1 MDYEKLGAFYLGRL
15 RDPGAAAARP
25 DLLLYDSK
33 DLTTHAVCVGMTG
46 SGKTGLCIGLLEEA
60 AIDGI
65 PAIIIDP
72 KGDLG
77 NLLLTFP
84 QLAASDFQPWIDEG
98 EAARKGE
105 TVDAAAARVAA
116 MWRDGLAEWG
126 QDAARIARYR
136 DAVDTV
142 VYTPGSNAGIPL
154 SVLRSFA
161 APGRAL
167 LDDADALHERVG
179 SAVSGLLTLI
189 GRDADPIASRDH
201 ILIANILAAAWREG
215 RDLDI
220 AGIIRAVQSPPMTT
234 IGVLDIES
242 FYPAKE
248 RMALAMALN
257 NLLASPGFAAWM
269 EGEPLDVAR
278 LLWTP
283 EGRPRLAIIS
293 IAHLGD
299 AERMFIVTL
308 LLNEMIAWMRAQA
321 GTSSLRALLY
331 MDEVFGYFPPTANP
345 PSKIPMLTLLKQ
357 ARAYGLGVVLATQ
370 NPVDLDYKGLS
381 NAGTWFIG
389 RLQTERDKARVLEG
403 LEGASTA
410 AGAAFDKAAYD
421 AMISGLGSRVF
432 LMNNVHDDAP
442 VLFQTRWT
450 LSYLRGPL
458 TKAQIAGLMAARKAT
473 AAANAQGATGM
484 SAASPTTTSPSS
496 TSLPA
501 TPSSASTPPSVSS
514 SKSAS
519 PAPLSPGARPVL
531 PADVAEAFHRAAA
544 GAAPLAPS
552 LFGVARVHFI
562 SAKADVD
569 MWENV
574 AVAAPI
580 ASSALGDPWES
591 AAPIDGGEAALGA
604 EPPASARFAE
614 IPAGVLAA
622 KALARWPKLLA
633 DHLYRTRTLTM
644 WSAPELKSVSR
655 AGESEGEFRARLAHR
670 AHEDR
675 DALKEKIRAKAAPQL
690 ARIEERLRTAVQ
702 RAEREKAQYE
712 QQKMQSAISI
722 GATVVGALFGRKIA
736 STGNVGRATTAA
748 RGMGRAAREREDA
761 ARAEES
767 VDDLRARLA
776 EIEAQ
781 IEADLATAAGPVD
794 PASIALEPLEIRPRK
809 SDISVTR
816 VGILWGA
823 GSRA

>member
-84 QLAASDFQPWIDEG
+84 QLAASDFRPWIDES

-105 TVDAAAARVAA
+105 TIDAAAERVAA
-116 MWRDGLAEWG
+116 AWRAGLGEWG
-126 QDAARIARYR
+126 QDAARIARFR
-136 DAVDTV
+136 DAAETT
-142 VYTPGSNAGIPL
+142 VYTPGSNAGVSL

-161 APGRAL
+161 APAAAL
-167 LDDADALHERVG
+167 AGDADALRERVG

-201 ILIANILAAAWREG
+201 ILLANLLDGAWRAG

-220 AGIIRAVQSPPMTT
+220 AGLIRAVQSPPMAT
-234 IGVLDIES
+234 IGVLDVES

-308 LLNEMIAWMRAQA
+308 LLNEIIAWMRAQP

-345 PSKIPMLTLLKQ
+345 PSKTPMLTLLKQ

-381 NAGTWFIG
+381 NAGTWCIG

-403 LEGASTA
+403 LEGASAA

-450 LSYLRGPL
+450 LSYLRGPM
-458 TKAQIAGLMAARKAT
+458 TKTQIAGLMAARKAAT
-473 AAANAQGATGM
+473 TGARGAAPAAAHAPANAAPPAPAPQPSPSSSARPASSSPAAAANAA
-484 SAASPTTTSPSS
+484 
-496 TSLPA
+496 
-501 TPSSASTPPSVSS
+501 
-514 SKSAS
+514 
-519 PAPLSPGARPVL
+519 PGARLVL
-531 PADVAEAFHRAAA
+531 PTEIAEAFHSSARDAA
-544 GAAPLAPS
+544 LLTPS
-552 LFGVARVHFI
+552 LFGVARVHFV
-562 SAKADVD
+562 SAKAGVD
-569 MWENV
+569 AWEST
-574 AVAAPI
+574 ALAAPF
-580 ASSALGDPWES
+580 AAPALGDPWEG

-604 EPPASARFAE
+604 EPPPGARFAE
-614 IPAGVLAA
+614 IPAATLAA
-622 KALARWPKLLA
+622 KAVARWPKLLA
-633 DHLYRTRTLTM
+633 DHLYRTRTLAIWT
-644 WSAPELKSVSR
+644 APEMKSVSR
-655 AGESEGEFRARLAHR
+655 PGESEGEFRARLAHR

-690 ARIEERLRTAVQ
+690 ARIEERLRAAVQ
-702 RAEREKAQYE
+702 RAEREKSQYE

-767 VDDLRARLA
+767 VEELRARLA
-776 EIEAQ
+776 EIEAR
-781 IEADLATAAGPVD
+781 IEADLAEAAGAVD

-816 VGILWGA
+816 VGILWAPGR
-823 GSRA
+823 GS

>member
-15 RDPGAAAARP
+15 RDPGSAAARP

-60 AIDGI
+60 AIDGV

-77 NLLLTFP
+77 NLLLAFP
-84 QLAASDFQPWIDEG
+84 RLEASDFRPWIDEG

-105 TVDAAAARVAA
+105 SVDAAAARVAA
-116 MWRDGLAEWG
+116 TWRDGLAEWG
-126 QDAARIARYR
+126 QDAARIARFR
-136 DAVDTV
+136 DAAETA
-142 VYTPGSNAGIPL
+142 VYTPGSNSGLPL

-161 APGRAL
+161 APSRAL
-167 LDDADALHERVG
+167 AGDADALHERVG

-201 ILIANILAAAWREG
+201 ILIANILDDAWRAG

-220 AGIIRAVQSPPMTT
+220 AGIIRAVQSPPMAT
-234 IGVLDIES
+234 IGVLDLES

-248 RMALAMALN
+248 RMGLAMALN

-283 EGRPRLAIIS
+283 EGRPRLAIVS

-308 LLNEMIAWMRAQA
+308 LLNELISWMRAQP

-403 LEGASTA
+403 LEGASAA

-421 AMISGLGSRVF
+421 AMISGLASRVF

-450 LSYLRGPL
+450 LSYLRGPM
-458 TKAQIAGLMAARKAT
+458 TKAQIAGLMAARKT
-473 AAANAQGATGM
+473 AAPA
-484 SAASPTTTSPSS
+484 TSPGAPAA
-496 TSLPA
+496 PA
-501 TPSSASTPPSVSS
+501 TPATSAPRRAPSQPASAVSG
-514 SKSAS
+514 A
-519 PAPLSPGARPVL
+519 PGARPLL
-531 PADVAEAFHRAAA
+531 PADVAEAFHASA
-544 GAAPLAPS
+544 GGATELSPS
-552 LFGVARVHFI
+552 LFGVARVHFV

-569 MWENV
+569 AWETV
-574 AVAAPI
+574 ALAAPL
-580 ASSALGDPWES
+580 ATQAAGDPWER
-591 AAPIDGGEAALGA
+591 AAAIERGGDALGA
-604 EPPASARFAE
+604 EPPAGARFAE
-614 IPAGVLAA
+614 IPAGALAA
-622 KALARWPKLLA
+622 KTIARWPKLLA
-633 DHLYRTRTLTM
+633 DHIYRTRVLAL
-644 WSAPELKSVSR
+644 WSAPEMKAVSR
-655 AGESEGEFRARLAHR
+655 PQESEGEFRARLAHR
-670 AHEDR
+670 AHEAR
-675 DALKEKIRAKAAPQL
+675 DAMKEKIRAKAAPQL
-690 ARIEERLRTAVQ
+690 ARIEERLRAAVQ

-736 STGNVGRATTAA
+736 SSGNVGRATTAA

-767 VDDLRARLA
+767 VEELRARLA

-781 IEADLATAAGPVD
+781 IESDLAAAAGGVD
-794 PASIALEPLEIRPRK
+794 PAAIALEPLEIRPRK

-816 VGILWGA
+816 TGILWSA
-823 GSRA
+823 IRDA